1 MKEKLTLLIALS
13 ITLIAIF
20 LYGCIP
26 VMTISSFTEQ
36 KFDNFGEDITETE
49 NITSEIQETLQTETE
64 KIEVDTNKNL
74 LQSTTES
81 IDNTSAAVTVVE
93 FPIAQYIWDRLI
105 ELGYSEYV
113 AAGII
118 GNLVAEV
125 GDPSTKDS
133 NFDLDWESNTGIEIG
148 LCQWTQGRRQ
158 TIINRYGNS
167 PHYTNQIDYM
177 IDELLGT
184 NGIERQVSENQYQ
197 LIINASTPKEAAY
210 YFALYFERCYRD
222 ETGRGK
228 DSYNARQNK
237 AQQAYE
243 YFSSV
248 N

>member
-20 LYGCIP
+20 LYGYIP
-26 VMTISSFTEQ
+26 VMAISSFTEQ
-36 KFDNFGEDITETE
+36 KFDSFSEDITETE

-64 KIEVDTNKNL
+64 KIEVDTNENL

-81 IDNTSAAVTVVE
+81 VDNTSAAVTVVE

>member
-13 ITLIAIF
+13 ITLITIF

-26 VMTISSFTEQ
+26 VMAISSFTEQ
-36 KFDNFGEDITETE
+36 KFDSFSENIAETE

-64 KIEVDTNKNL
+64 KIEVDISENL

-81 IDNTSAAVTVVE
+81 VDNTSAAVTVVE
-93 FPIAQYIWDRLI
+93 FPVAQYIWDKLI

-158 TIINRYGNS
+158 VIINRYGNS
-167 PHYTNQIDYM
+167 PHYIQQFEYM

-210 YFALYFERCYRD
+210 YFALYFERCAK
-222 ETGRGK
+222 G
-228 DSYNARQNK
+228 SYTARQNK

-243 YFSSV
+243 YFISV

>member
-13 ITLIAIF
+13 ITLITIF

-26 VMTISSFTEQ
+26 IMAIISFTEQ
-36 KFDNFGEDITETE
+36 KFDSFSEDITKTE
-49 NITSEIQETLQTETE
+49 STTNEIQETLQTETE
-64 KIEVDTNKNL
+64 KIEVDINDTL

-81 IDNTSAAVTVVE
+81 IDNASAAVTVVE
-93 FPIAQYIWDRLI
+93 FPVAQYIWDKLI
-105 ELGYSEYV
+105 ELGYTEYV

-158 TIINRYGNS
+158 AIINRYGFS
-167 PHYTNQIDYM
+167 PHYTQQFEYM

-184 NGIERQVSENQYQ
+184 NRVKRQVSENQYQ

-210 YFALYFERCYRD
+210 YFALYFERCAK
-222 ETGRGK
+222 G
-228 DSYNARQNK
+228 SYTARKNK